1 MKLEFEVKQ
10 QAVKLLGNNI
20 LISESKNYV
29 YAHFSFT
36 EDWAELVKSVIFKQ
50 GDSVFITLVLDQT
63 DSCLVPKELLAA
75 EGEFT
80 VHLVGRCE
88 DVIITSNPLKVFV
101 KGNDVITND
110 NAGAP
115 SVDFLTESVLAVKR
129 YRDESEGFA
138 SAAEASKE
146 ESAVIVNS
154 IKDCEDSAIAAA
166 ASASESAQAAA
177 NSTKG
182 VAEAEERAKGYANEA
197 QQQAKSVA
205 GYAAAAED
213 SANSAENSAKGVTE
227 AIDSIGDFATAAVEA
242 ATVAHSSAVS
252 AAGSAA
258 AAAASVQSIGDA
270 EEFAAA
276 AAEVANKSATA
287 AAASADAAAG
297 SENKINTDLLAAKT
311 AAQEAG
317 LAKDNAVAAADSV
330 MNNIQA
336 AIDAKAA
343 AASSATSAA
352 NSATAANASKTAA
365 ATSATNAKT
374 SETKAANS
382 ATAAAE
388 SALTAS
394 TKAATATTEATRA
407 KTEADR
413 AEEAAALAAAGSIT
427 EINGMKADPDGKVTL
442 EVDSAK
448 WSKIESVPEFAL
460 VATSGK
466 YSDLTDLPPEAP
478 SAYTKSV
485 TAGADGKVTVTP
497 AGEAPLVISDFYNAL
512 KLGGITPDKYA
523 LKTDV
528 PTIPTSYSWDSI
540 TGVPAFAKVATSG
553 KYSDL
558 TGTPS
563 LSGYITQS
571 TADNNYGSLRNDNR
585 WMGEQEFTDDV
596 KFTGFNPID
605 ISNTGIKSAGT
616 IYKGTSTNATSIMF
630 MISEMQAAFT
640 DAGAILIDSASERT
654 IFLEPYTTGVTGMIE
669 RFILVRITKTASGA
683 LRFMSGS
690 SSIVYVLGQAPSF
703 EVGETLILGIHLI
716 GSDSWRTSYSLV
728 YEIGKVVLPT

>member
-10 QAVKLLGNNI
+10 QTVKLLGNNI

-63 DSCLVPKELLAA
+63 DSCLVPKELLVAD
-75 EGEFT
+75 GEFT

-110 NAGAP
+110 NSGAP

-129 YRDESEGFA
+129 YRDESESFA

-205 GYAAAAED
+205 GYAASAED

-270 EEFAAA
+270 EEIAAA

-287 AAASADAAAG
+287 AAASAAAAAG

-394 TKAATATTEATRA
+394 NKAATATTEADRA
-407 KTEADR
+407 KAEADR

-466 YSDLTDLPPEAP
+466 YSDLTGLPPEAP
-478 SAYTKSV
+478 SVYTKSV
-485 TAGADGKVTVTP
+485 TAEADGKVTVTP
-497 AGEAPLVISDFYNAL
+497 ASGEAVVISDFYNAL
-512 KLGGITPDKYA
+512 HLGGIPSDKYA

-528 PTIPTSYSWDSI
+528 PAIPTSYSWDSI
-540 TGVPAFAKVATSG
+540 TGAPTFAKVATSG

-558 TGTPS
+558 IGAPY
-563 LSGYITQS
+563 L
-571 TADNNYGSLRNDNR
+571 DRDYGSLRNDNR

-596 KFTGFNPID
+596 KFTGINPID
-605 ISNTGIKSAGT
+605 ISSTGIKSAGT

-640 DAGAILIDSASERT
+640 DAGTILIDSASERT
-654 IFLEPYTTGVTGMIE
+654 IFLEPYTTRVTGIIE

-690 SSIVYVLGQAPSF
+690 SSIVYVSGQAPSF

-716 GSDSWRTSYSLV
+716 SSDSWRTSYSLI
-728 YEIGKVVLPT
+728 YEIGTVVLPA